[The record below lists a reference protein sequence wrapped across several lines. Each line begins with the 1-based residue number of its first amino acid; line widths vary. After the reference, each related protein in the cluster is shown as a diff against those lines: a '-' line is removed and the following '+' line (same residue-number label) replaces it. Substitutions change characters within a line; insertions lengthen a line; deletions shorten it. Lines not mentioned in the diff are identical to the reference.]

1 MNGARRASRVNDVN
15 SAKEER
21 CAWRTPRERDSG
33 NASIGFRLGCEWC
46 VKGVRI

>member
-1 MNGARRASRVNDVN
+1 MNGARRASRVNEVN

-33 NASIGFRLGCEWC
+33 NASIGFRLCEW
-46 VKGVRI
+46 